1 MFKLEE
7 SLKPW
12 AERANQETLICRS
25 FYGALVKHSY
35 LWNKSFFLKLIG
47 WKFWVLP
54 VKEIPCARKI
64 NGIKYVHLNHC
75 IFTTCQEYVAL
86 FCRKI
91 ILYQLFNKVDIS
103 CCFCSRETEFLFF
116 PPNLDPYLIINT
128 YCLVVFSLW
137 LKESQWNQTKL

>member
-7 SLKPW
+7 SLKTVSW
-12 AERANQETLICRS
+12 EGKLGN
-25 FYGALVKHSY
+25 GY
-35 LWNKSFFLKLIG
+35 LQKLLWGFGQTFIPVEQKFFFKLTC

-54 VKEIPCARKI
+54 VKEILCARKI

-75 IFTTCQEYVAL
+75 IFTICQEYVAL

-103 CCFCSRETEFLFF
+103 CCFCSGETEFLFF

-128 YCLVVFSLW
+128 YCLVVFSLQ